1 MIFAVI
7 TKKSTKFQQLCFSPS
22 KVGGTE
28 GGSAFV
34 ESSIRPSSKAAF
46 GRDEIPLEYVFD
58 VNAFSP

>member
-1 MIFAVI
+1 M
-7 TKKSTKFQQLCFSPS
+7 FQVLSFSPS

-34 ESSIRPSSKAAF
+34 ESSIRPNSKAAF
-46 GRDEIPLEYVFD
+46 GRDENPSEYVLD